1 VSDCVSEE
9 PGGKRERAAA
19 RSAHG
24 WPLLTFGFLASPP
37 HDRSRSQR
45 CCSQS
50 VKVFTGPASSSSG
63 QERLHID
70 RVPVA
75 CDPAHEP
82 EDQVETETGVCD
94 WDQRLHGRPPGF
106 CPS

>member
-1 VSDCVSEE
+1 M
-9 PGGKRERAAA
+9 GKRESESGRT
-19 RSAHG
+19 AHG

-50 VKVFTGPASSSSG
+50 VKVFSG
-63 QERLHID
+63 RERLHID
-70 RVPVA
+70 RVAVVNFP

-82 EDQVETETGVCD
+82 EDQVETDVCD
-94 WDQRLHGRPPGF
+94 RD
-106 CPS
+106 